1 MAQILARTQTGAR
14 RMNTANNQNPRPFI
28 ATTYKGRPAI
38 MDTQTRVF
46 YTAKTH
52 AAAQARAAELNKPAP

>member
-1 MAQILARTQTGAR
+1 MKP
-14 RMNTANNQNPRPFI
+14 ANNLNAPRPFI
-28 ATTYKGRPAI
+28 ATTYKGKPAI

-52 AAAQARAAELNKPAP
+52 AAAQARAAELNKPTP